1 MSYAIARFMVEVT
14 SIPEIG
20 RGKMAMKLIV
30 AAMIVCSLFASG
42 IIYSGQ
48 EAPAASSQK
57 DKPFSQLVNA
67 VYQQVNDFRR
77 EHGLEPLKLHPAV
90 SAQAREHSA
99 EMARN
104 ADGISHR
111 GFEDRMEDIRQ
122 KLSFR
127 AAAENVAT
135 IRGFDNP
142 AQQVVEG
149 WKKSA
154 GHRKNMLGEYSL
166 TGIGVARSKD
176 GAYFVTQIFLN
187 P

>member
-1 MSYAIARFMVEVT
+1 
-14 SIPEIG
+14 
-20 RGKMAMKLIV
+20 MALKLIV
-30 AAMIVCSLFASG
+30 AAMILCSLFASR

-48 EAPAASSQK
+48 ETPAASSQK

-77 EHGLEPLKLHPAV
+77 EHGVEPLKLHSAV

>member
-1 MSYAIARFMVEVT
+1 
-14 SIPEIG
+14 
-20 RGKMAMKLIV
+20 MAVKLIL
-30 AAMIVCSLFASG
+30 ASMIVCGLLGSG
-42 IIYSGQ
+42 IIHSDPQ
-48 EAPAASSQK
+48 ATAASTQK
-57 DKPFSQLVNA
+57 DEPFSKLVEA
-67 VYQQVNDFRR
+67 VHQQVNDFRR

-111 GFEDRMEDIRQ
+111 GFDERLKDIRQ

-135 IRGFDNP
+135 IRGFENP

-149 WKKSA
+149 WARSA
-154 GHRKNMLGEYSL
+154 DHRKNMLGEYSL
-166 TGIGVARSKD
+166 TGIGVARSKE
-176 GAYFVTQIFLN
+176 GAYFVTQMFVN

>member
-1 MSYAIARFMVEVT
+1 
-14 SIPEIG
+14 
-20 RGKMAMKLIV
+20 MAVKIIL
-30 AAMIVCSLFASG
+30 AWMIVCGLLGSG
-42 IIYSGQ
+42 IIHSDPQ
-48 EAPAASSQK
+48 ATAASSQN

-67 VYQQVNDFRR
+67 VHQQVNDFRR
-77 EHGLEPLKLHPAV
+77 EHGLEPLKLHPAI

-122 KLSFR
+122 ELSFR
-127 AAAENVAT
+127 AAGENVAT